1 MARAQRSAPLTP
13 AAGAASV
20 RTISSVAAR
29 RLAISVQLLE
39 GSESAAGVAPGP
51 ERLLDTVR
59 ATRCLQLD
67 PISVVARSHQLVL
80 WSRVGPY
87 DREDLDILLWKDRSL
102 FEYWAHRASI
112 VLTEDYPIHSV
123 MMRGYPK
130 GDRPYRIRAREWMR
144 ANDAL
149 RKLILRR
156 LTLDGP
162 LPSRAFE
169 DRSQKGWRSSGWTNE
184 RNVTRMLDM
193 LWTQGRIMVAGRDGL
208 QKIWDLS
215 ERCLPEWT
223 PRERLSEAECVH
235 LAAQH
240 SLRALGVGTE
250 KHIREHF
257 IDGRYPG
264 LGPMLM
270 RLGQEGRITPI
281 RIADGD
287 VEWPGTW
294 YVHSDRMELLDRIE
308 RGDWRPRTTLLSP
321 FDNLIIARDRTE
333 ALFDFYYRMEIYV
346 PRPKRKYGYYAMPIL
361 HGDRIVG
368 LVDPSMDRT
377 SSRLTIRSV
386 HVTAPRSALGA
397 GSGAGVRAAIHD
409 LARFLGAAEIDF
421 ETPVPEP
428 WRRAL
433 TA

>member
-1 MARAQRSAPLTP
+1 MSLLSRPT
-13 AAGAASV
+13 
-20 RTISSVAAR
+20 RTISPTTAR
-29 RLAISVQLLE
+29 RLAISVQLLD
-39 GSESAAGVAPGP
+39 GANATAQAPPGP

-67 PISVVARSHQLVL
+67 PISVVARSHQLVV

-87 DREDLDILLWKDRSL
+87 ELEDLDILLWKDRSL

-130 GDRPYRIRAREWMR
+130 GDKPYRIRAREWMR
-144 ANDAL
+144 ANDGL

-156 LTLDGP
+156 LKLEGP

-169 DRSQKGWRSSGWTNE
+169 DRSQKGWRSTGWTNE
-184 RNVTRMLDM
+184 RNVSRMLDM
-193 LWTQGRIMVAGRDGL
+193 LWTQGRVMVAGRDGL
-208 QKIWDLS
+208 QKTWDLS

-223 PRERLSEAECVH
+223 PRDMLSAAACVH

-240 SLRALGVGTE
+240 SLRALGLGTE
-250 KHIREHF
+250 RHVREHF

-264 LGPMLM
+264 LGPMLA
-270 RLGQEGRITPI
+270 RLRREGLIQPV

-294 YVHSDRMELLDRIE
+294 FVHTDHVELVDRIE
-308 RGDWRPRTTLLSP
+308 EGEWRPRTTLLSP

-333 ALFDFYYRMEIYV
+333 VLFDFYYRMEIYV
-346 PRPKRKYGYYAMPIL
+346 PRPKRKFGYYAMPIL

-368 LVDPSMDRT
+368 LVDPAMDRK
-377 SSRLTIRSV
+377 SGRLTIHSV
-386 HVTAPRSALGA
+386 HLTAPGRGLDAASGSA
-397 GSGAGVRAAIHD
+397 VRAAIDD
-409 LARFLGAAEIDF
+409 LARFLGANDLEF
-421 ETPVPEP
+421 ETPAPEP

-433 TA
+433 SA

>member
-1 MARAQRSAPLTP
+1 MARSPRSAPVAP
-13 AAGAASV
+13 SASSAPV
-20 RTISSVAAR
+20 RTISPRTAR
-29 RLAISVQLLE
+29 RLAVSAQLLD
-39 GSESAAGVAPGP
+39 GASATVDTRPGP
-51 ERLLDTVR
+51 ERLLNTVR

-87 DREDLDILLWKDRSL
+87 DLEDLDILLWKDRSL

-144 ANDAL
+144 GNDAL

-156 LTLDGP
+156 LKLEGP

-184 RNVTRMLDM
+184 RNVSRMLDM

-208 QKIWDLS
+208 QKVWDLS

-223 PRERLSEAECVH
+223 PREFLSEAACVH

-240 SLRALGVGTE
+240 SLRALGIGTE
-250 KHIREHF
+250 RHIREHF

-264 LGPMLM
+264 LGPMLV
-270 RLGQEGRITPI
+270 RLRREGLVEPV

-287 VEWPGTW
+287 AEWPGTW
-294 YVHSDRMELLDRIE
+294 FVHTDRMELLDRIE
-308 RGDWRPRTTLLSP
+308 RGEWLPRTTLLSP

-346 PRPKRKYGYYAMPIL
+346 PRPKRRYGYYAMPIL

-368 LVDPSMDRT
+368 LIDPAMDRK
-377 SSRLTIRSV
+377 SSRLAIRSI
-386 HVTAPRSALGA
+386 HVTVPGSELEGT
-397 GSGAGVRAAIHD
+397 SGASVRAAIED
-409 LARFLGAAEIDF
+409 LARFLGATDTEF
-421 ETPVPEP
+421 ETVPEP
-428 WRRAL
+428 WRRAM